1 MLKKTQ
7 FARVEVGRRS
17 GGQLATML
25 VATKS
30 NIIFFHFPI
39 PPPSDVFFSHR
50 RSARVKK
57 IYLAKVDGMEDP
69 KT

>member
-30 NIIFFHFPI
+30 NIIFFRFPI
-39 PPPSDVFFSHR
+39 PPPQLSSFLIEEVLGS
-50 RSARVKK
+50 KK
-57 IYLAKVDGMEDP
+57 FI
-69 KT
+69 